1 MIEKILNIILE
12 RIVKLLILLLIIIMI
27 GCENPFAPRLSS
39 NGDNTS
45 LLSSQ
50 ESIDGVFANFRY
62 AYTFKDTLVYGNLLE
77 PDFMFIFR
85 NYEKGIDES
94 WGREQ
99 ELLTTYRLFQAAQSL
114 DLVWN
119 EIFVDVGDT
128 LLRDVSRSF
137 NLTIV
142 FNPADIVRLNGIA
155 NLRLRKNISDKKW
168 RIVSWRDESNY

>member
-1 MIEKILNIILE
+1 MTKGTKSIIALSLMIVGYAAL
-12 RIVKLLILLLIIIMI
+12 VFTFV
-27 GCENPFAPRLSS
+27 GCENPFAPRLSRDG
-39 NGDNTS
+39 NNTS

-50 ESIDGVFANFRY
+50 ETIEGVFSNFRY
-62 AYTFKDTLVYGNLLE
+62 AYAFKDTLVYGNLLE
-77 PDFMFIFR
+77 PDFAFIFR

-99 ELLTTYRLFQAAQSL
+99 ELITTYRLFQAAQSL
-114 DLVWN
+114 ELVWN

-128 LLRDVSRSF
+128 VLRDVSRSF

-142 FNPADIVRLNGIA
+142 FNPADIVRINGIA
-155 NLRLRKNISDKKW
+155 NFRLRKNPNDSKW